1 MHDSVPPNAVEL
13 ASSEQGAE
21 EKNSPLLD
29 EIVTLPE
36 NAGTEE
42 NKDEV
47 TKENE
52 IFDHKS
58 STPKIVE
65 EKERNAEIVNEESP
79 LSESSIIKEELS
91 SENTNVEIK
100 KNSREGEQ
108 EDVNLVTDKEEIQLI
123 PENKMVL
130 VVPALV
136 LCLFLAALD
145 NTIVTVAIPTITQH
159 FHDTSHSFW
168 ISTAYTLST
177 NAVMPAI
184 GVLSNILG
192 RNHMLYASIFLF
204 MLGSALS
211 GGSQSMIMLIIS
223 RAIQGVGGGGISSL
237 TNIIISE
244 ITPLKTR
251 PMYTALTSSAW
262 GIALVLGPVL
272 GGLICQ
278 NTTWR
283 WIFFINLPVGGVAI
297 TLIVIFLRVL
307 PVKRQS
313 FLTFL
318 KTFDFLGLT
327 SAMTGVVLFLL
338 GISLGGESGHWAR
351 PGVLPYIIIGGILI
365 IFAMVYDFHT
375 KRNPVLPPVL
385 FKNMNGII
393 IMISSFIL
401 YMNDY
406 LFSYHIP
413 QYYQRVRGN
422 DPLMSGVHFL
432 PGAAVLIVSS
442 AIIGALLKSFPFF
455 KTVLSIGGIVCT
467 AGLGSLI
474 SLDAFS
480 PFSKPMGLI
489 TIFMFGSG
497 FMFLPLLIVMQASF
511 PPSLTP
517 IATATLMFVRY
528 IGGAIGITIGEV
540 IFSQRVTS
548 AFHGDSSVAKMPYDR
563 IQHLSKNQRYR
574 VITTYAS
581 AYKTIW
587 LFTTI
592 AMAVGTL
599 AIFFVKSVS
608 TEQKFK
614 KVPPKKSNE
623 EKV

>member
-1 MHDSVPPNAVEL
+1 MHDPLNRNVEL
-13 ASSEQGAE
+13 ASSEQTTEATDESHQNNILTQPVAVETEQNNNEVRVQKEISEEASTSRVRENESVPLSKTPTDIE
-21 EKNSPLLD
+21 EKPPHTEVEVEVEVELKNESGVD
-29 EIVTLPE
+29 EKVR
-36 NAGTEE
+36 G
-42 NKDEV
+42 
-47 TKENE
+47 KENE
-52 IFDHKS
+52 
-58 STPKIVE
+58 
-65 EKERNAEIVNEESP
+65 
-79 LSESSIIKEELS
+79 
-91 SENTNVEIK
+91 
-100 KNSREGEQ
+100 
-108 EDVNLVTDKEEIQLI
+108 EDEEIQLI
-123 PENKMVL
+123 PENNMVL
-130 VVPALV
+130 VVPALI

-159 FHDTSHSFW
+159 FNDSSHSFW
-168 ISTAYTLST
+168 ISTAYTLAT
-177 NAVMPAI
+177 NAVMPAM

-192 RNHMLYASIFLF
+192 RKYILYGSVFLF

-211 GGSQSMIMLIIS
+211 GASQSMIMLIIS
-223 RAIQGVGGGGISSL
+223 RAVQGAGGGGISSL
-237 TNIIISE
+237 TNILISE

-251 PMYTALTSSAW
+251 PMYTVLTSSAW
-262 GIALVLGPVL
+262 GVALAIGPVL
-272 GGLICQ
+272 GGVICQ

-283 WIFFINLPVGGVAI
+283 WIFFINLPVGGIAI
-297 TLIVIFLRVL
+297 LLIIIFLRVL

-313 FLTFL
+313 FRTFL
-318 KTFDFLGLT
+318 KTFDFFGLA

-351 PGVLPYIIIGGILI
+351 RGVLPYIIIGGVLVV
-365 IFAMVYDFHT
+365 FAMVYDFHT

-385 FKNMNGII
+385 FKSMNGII
-393 IMISSFIL
+393 VMTCSFIL

-406 LFSYHIP
+406 LFAYHVP
-413 QYYQRVRGN
+413 QYYQRVRGD

-442 AIIGALLKSFPFF
+442 AVIGAVLKSFACFR
-455 KTVLSIGGIVCT
+455 TVLCIGGVVCT

-480 PFSKPMGLI
+480 PFSKAMGLI

-511 PPSLTP
+511 PPSLTS

-528 IGGAIGITIGEV
+528 MGGAIGITIGQV

-548 AFHGDSSVAKMPYDR
+548 AFHGDSTIARLPYER
-563 IQHLSKNQRYR
+563 IQQLSKDKRYH
-574 VITTYAS
+574 IKTTYAS

-592 AMAVGTL
+592 AMAVGTV
-599 AIFFVKSVS
+599 AIFFIKGIS

-614 KVPPKKSNE
+614 KVPAKKAKE